1 MNCLN
6 HPDVAAAA
14 YCQNCGKP
22 LCTAC
27 IRSVGGVVYC
37 EPCLAARLSGQ
48 PGAAEANLTGLHAH
62 PVLAG
67 LLGFIPGVGAMYNG
81 QFVKALA
88 HVLIFAVFVSLSD
101 KSFVFG
107 LLVAA
112 WVFYQVFDAAQTA
125 KARRDGL
132 PLPNPFGLNDLGTR
146 LGMAPPP
153 ASAPTSPALPLP
165 LASSVPGGANPNP
178 DPIATIQVLGRP
190 LPAATRLHCVLCRA
204 PNLRHR
210 RPGNAAWLYGTA
222 RHRTRGQRHPFG
234 AIVLI
239 VIGLLLLL
247 HTLGIFEDEWI
258 GRAWPHHH
266 HRRRR
271 LAALPQNPRSSRRRC
286 AMNSWLLIR
295 RLRGPAFLILVG
307 ITALLNQWGVLS
319 FGRSWPLYLIL
330 AGVIGLAERAA
341 LIAAL
346 PSLPSIPGAY
356 APSTY
361 SQGTPV
367 PPYTGIS
374 VLGRCRSRR

>member
-6 HPDVAAAA
+6 HPDVPAAA

-22 LCTAC
+22 LCPAC

-37 EPCLAARLSGQ
+37 EPCLAARLSAS

-101 KSFVFG
+101 HSFFFG
-107 LLVAA
+107 WVVAA

-146 LGMAPPP
+146 LGMTPPASPYVGGFGPPPPP
-153 ASAPTSPALPLP
+153 AGSASTTGSATGSAAGGSGAAANPYPGPGSAQSAGQNPAYP
-165 LASSVPGGANPNP
+165 ASYAVPPAPGATGAPVPGIPPYPAPAA
-178 DPIATIQVLGRP
+178 IETLGRKHP
-190 LPAATRLHCVLCRA
+190 L
-204 PNLRHR
+204 
-210 RPGNAAWLYGTA
+210 
-222 RHRTRGQRHPFG
+222 G

-239 VIGLLLLL
+239 VIGLVLLL

-258 GRAWPHHH
+258 GRAWP
-266 HRRRR
+266 
-271 LAALPQNPRSSRRRC
+271 LIIIGVGA
-286 AMNSWLLIR
+286 WLLYR
-295 RLRGPAFLILVG
+295 RTRDLPPGGP
-307 ITALLNQWGVLS
+307 
-319 FGRSWPLYLIL
+319 R
-330 AGVIGLAERAA
+330 
-341 LIAAL
+341 
-346 PSLPSIPGAY
+346 
-356 APSTY
+356 
-361 SQGTPV
+361 
-367 PPYTGIS
+367 
-374 VLGRCRSRR
+374 

>member
-37 EPCLAARLSGQ
+37 EQCLAARLSAA
-48 PGAAEANLTGLHAH
+48 PGAAEGNLTGLHAH

-107 LLVAA
+107 LLIAA

-132 PLPNPFGLNDLGTR
+132 PLPNPFGLNDLGNK
-146 LGMAPPP
+146 LGIAPP
-153 ASAPTSPALPLP
+153 ASPYAAGFTPPPGTPASG
-165 LASSVPGGANPNP
+165 AAAPGGNPNP
-178 DPIATIQVLGRP
+178 YTGSNFGQASNPGSGDPFQQP
-190 LPAATRLHCVLCRA
+190 PAYTSSYAV
-204 PNLRHR
+204 P
-210 RPGNAAWLYGTA
+210 PPGTA
-222 RHRTRGQRHPFG
+222 GAPSPGMPPYSEPLAIEPRQRTPFG
-234 AIVLI
+234 AVVLI

-258 GRAWPHHH
+258 GRAWP
-266 HRRRR
+266 
-271 LAALPQNPRSSRRRC
+271 LLLIGLGA
-286 AMNSWLLIR
+286 WLLYR
-295 RLRGPAFLILVG
+295 RTREVPRG
-307 ITALLNQWGVLS
+307 
-319 FGRSWPLYLIL
+319 
-330 AGVIGLAERAA
+330 
-341 LIAAL
+341 
-346 PSLPSIPGAY
+346 GA
-356 APSTY
+356 
-361 SQGTPV
+361 
-367 PPYTGIS
+367 
-374 VLGRCRSRR
+374 R

>member
-37 EPCLAARLSGQ
+37 EPCLAARLSAQ

-107 LLVAA
+107 LLIAA

-132 PLPNPFGLNDLGTR
+132 PLPNPFGLNDLGNK
-146 LGMAPPP
+146 LGIAPP
-153 ASAPTSPALPLP
+153 ASPYATGFTPPPGTPASGAAAP
-165 LASSVPGGANPNP
+165 GANPNP
-178 DPIATIQVLGRP
+178 GSGDPFQQP
-190 LPAATRLHCVLCRA
+190 PAYTSYAV
-204 PNLRHR
+204 P
-210 RPGNAAWLYGTA
+210 PPGTA
-222 RHRTRGQRHPFG
+222 GAPAPGMPSYSEPLAIEPRQRTPFG
-234 AIVLI
+234 AVVLI
-239 VIGLLLLL
+239 VIGLVLLL

-258 GRAWPHHH
+258 GRAWPII
-266 HRRRR
+266 
-271 LAALPQNPRSSRRRC
+271 LIGIGA
-286 AMNSWLLIR
+286 WLLYR
-295 RLRGPAFLILVG
+295 RTREVPRG
-307 ITALLNQWGVLS
+307 GV
-319 FGRSWPLYLIL
+319 R
-330 AGVIGLAERAA
+330 
-341 LIAAL
+341 
-346 PSLPSIPGAY
+346 
-356 APSTY
+356 
-361 SQGTPV
+361 
-367 PPYTGIS
+367 
-374 VLGRCRSRR
+374 

>member
-37 EPCLAARLSGQ
+37 EPCLAARLSPQ

-88 HVLIFAVFVSLSD
+88 HVLIFAVFVSLAD

-107 LLVAA
+107 LLIAA

-132 PLPNPFGLNDLGTR
+132 PLPNPFGLNDLANK
-146 LGMAPPP
+146 LGIAPPG
-153 ASAPTSPALPLP
+153 APYAAGFTPPP
-165 LASSVPGGANPNP
+165 PPGAGAPGTNPNP
-178 DPIATIQVLGRP
+178 GSYAGQSSNPGDPFQQPPAYTSSYAVPPPGTVGAPAPGLPPYSEP
-190 LPAATRLHCVLCRA
+190 LAIEPR
-204 PNLRHR
+204 
-210 RPGNAAWLYGTA
+210 
-222 RHRTRGQRHPFG
+222 QRHPFG
-234 AIVLI
+234 AVVLI
-239 VIGLLLLL
+239 VIGLVLLL

-258 GRAWPHHH
+258 SRAWPII
-266 HRRRR
+266 
-271 LAALPQNPRSSRRRC
+271 LIGIGA
-286 AMNSWLLIR
+286 WLLYR
-295 RLRGPAFLILVG
+295 RTQDVPRG
-307 ITALLNQWGVLS
+307 
-319 FGRSWPLYLIL
+319 
-330 AGVIGLAERAA
+330 
-341 LIAAL
+341 
-346 PSLPSIPGAY
+346 GA
-356 APSTY
+356 
-361 SQGTPV
+361 
-367 PPYTGIS
+367 
-374 VLGRCRSRR
+374 R

>member
-101 KSFVFG
+101 KSFIFG
-107 LLVAA
+107 MLVAA

-153 ASAPTSPALPLP
+153 ASSPYVAGFTPP
-165 LASSVPGGANPNP
+165 PGSSVPGGANPNP
-178 DPIATIQVLGRP
+178 DPGRNPGVGGPYQQAPAYTASYTAPPTSGIGAPGMPSGYTEP
-190 LPAATRLHCVLCRA
+190 LAIEP
-204 PNLRHR
+204 
-210 RPGNAAWLYGTA
+210 
-222 RHRTRGQRHPFG
+222 RGQRHPFG

-258 GRAWPHHH
+258 GRAWPIIIIGVGAWLFY
-266 HRRRR
+266 RRTRD
-271 LAALPQNPRSSRRRC
+271 LP
-286 AMNSWLLIR
+286 
-295 RLRGPAFLILVG
+295 RG
-307 ITALLNQWGVLS
+307 
-319 FGRSWPLYLIL
+319 
-330 AGVIGLAERAA
+330 
-341 LIAAL
+341 
-346 PSLPSIPGAY
+346 
-356 APSTY
+356 
-361 SQGTPV
+361 GT
-367 PPYTGIS
+367 
-374 VLGRCRSRR
+374 R

>member
-6 HPDVAAAA
+6 HPDVAAVA

-27 IRSVGGVVYC
+27 MRTVGGVVYC
-37 EPCLAARLSGQ
+37 EPCLAARLSVP
-48 PGAAEANLTGLHAH
+48 PGTVPANLTGLHAH

-101 KSFVFG
+101 KSTVFG

-146 LGMAPPP
+146 LGMTPTPPAAPYVSGFAPPP
-153 ASAPTSPALPLP
+153 ATGPAPP
-165 LASSVPGGANPNP
+165 ANPVQ
-178 DPIATIQVLGRP
+178 DPGTYPPGYSASYAAPPTPGTTGTGTPGYVPPPYVAPVAMDRLG
-190 LPAATRLHCVLCRA
+190 
-204 PNLRHR
+204 N
-210 RPGNAAWLYGTA
+210 
-222 RHRTRGQRHPFG
+222 RHPMG

-239 VIGLLLLL
+239 VVGLVLLL

-258 GRAWPHHH
+258 GRAWPIFII
-266 HRRRR
+266 
-271 LAALPQNPRSSRRRC
+271 AVGA
-286 AMNSWLLIR
+286 WLLYR
-295 RLRGPAFLILVG
+295 RTRD
-307 ITALLNQWGVLS
+307 
-319 FGRSWPLYLIL
+319 
-330 AGVIGLAERAA
+330 
-341 LIAAL
+341 L
-346 PSLPSIPGAY
+346 PGGGG
-356 APSTY
+356 
-361 SQGTPV
+361 Q
-367 PPYTGIS
+367 
-374 VLGRCRSRR
+374 

>member
-37 EPCLAARLSGQ
+37 EPCLAARLSAP

-107 LLVAA
+107 LLIAA

-132 PLPNPFGLNDLGTR
+132 PLPNPFGLNDLGNK
-146 LGMAPPP
+146 LGIAPP
-153 ASAPTSPALPLP
+153 ASPYAAGFTPPPP
-165 LASSVPGGANPNP
+165 PGASATGANPNP
-178 DPIATIQVLGRP
+178 GPYSGQASNP
-190 LPAATRLHCVLCRA
+190 Y
-204 PNLRHR
+204 
-210 RPGNAAWLYGTA
+210 PGTSNPFQQPPSYTSSYAVPPPGTA
-222 RHRTRGQRHPFG
+222 GAPGPGMPPYSEPLALEPRHRHPFG
-234 AIVLI
+234 AVVLI
-239 VIGLLLLL
+239 VIGLVLLL

-258 GRAWPHHH
+258 SRAWP
-266 HRRRR
+266 
-271 LAALPQNPRSSRRRC
+271 LILIAIGA
-286 AMNSWLLIR
+286 WLLYR
-295 RLRGPAFLILVG
+295 RTRD
-307 ITALLNQWGVLS
+307 
-319 FGRSWPLYLIL
+319 
-330 AGVIGLAERAA
+330 
-341 LIAAL
+341 L
-346 PSLPSIPGAY
+346 PGGGA
-356 APSTY
+356 
-361 SQGTPV
+361 
-367 PPYTGIS
+367 
-374 VLGRCRSRR
+374 R